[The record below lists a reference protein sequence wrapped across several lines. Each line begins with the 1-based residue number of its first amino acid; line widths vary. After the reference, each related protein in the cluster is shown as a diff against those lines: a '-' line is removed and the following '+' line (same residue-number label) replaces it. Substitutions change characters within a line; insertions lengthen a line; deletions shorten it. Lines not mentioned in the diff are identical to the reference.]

1 MEDFSVQ
8 HWGPPSA
15 LRALRTLV
23 RRKWVI
29 VLTVALT
36 TAGAIGLS
44 SQQQPLYRSSAQV
57 LLKYQ
62 NLASGLTGIQ
72 DVTGVNQDPV
82 RIAAT
87 QSRVAM
93 SPAVAQ
99 RVVNRAGVRSLTPR
113 GFLQLASVTA
123 SSNADILSF
132 SVTYPNA
139 AIAANLAT
147 LHAQQYISYR
157 QELDGAALVVARKEL
172 ESRIAELRAQGL
184 SSTALVAGLVE
195 DDQRLRTMEAL
206 QTANASLL
214 QAADSASRIQP
225 RPVKDAAL
233 GIVLGVLLG
242 IGLAYVWEAL
252 DTRID
257 HAPEIGERLGLP
269 LLARIAAPTKKLRS
283 SNRIAMIADPHGSSA
298 EAFRVLRTN
307 LEFVNLDHGA
317 RSIMITS
324 ALEREGKSTTVA
336 NLAVAFARAGR
347 RVALVDLDLRRPSL
361 GSFFGIG
368 KAHPGVTTVAVG
380 GVELRQALVEVFR
393 STDGDVS
400 ANGNGSRRGVV
411 CVLVAGQ
418 LPPDPGEFIGTD
430 GLARILGE
438 LGEQFDLVLLDT
450 PPLLSVGD
458 ATALAPRVDAMIVI
472 ARLRVVK
479 RQVLQELARALRMCA
494 TLRLG
499 CVATGAELEES
510 YGHGGYG
517 YYGYES
523 IPDSSSREAARE
535 GSTV

>member
-1 MEDFSVQ
+1 
-8 HWGPPSA
+8 
-15 LRALRTLV
+15 
-23 RRKWVI
+23 
-29 VLTVALT
+29 
-36 TAGAIGLS
+36 
-44 SQQQPLYRSSAQV
+44 
-57 LLKYQ
+57 
-62 NLASGLTGIQ
+62 
-72 DVTGVNQDPV
+72 
-82 RIAAT
+82 
-87 QSRVAM
+87 M

-99 RVVNRAGVRSLTPR
+99 RVVNRAGVRDLSPQR
-113 GFLQLASVTA
+113 FLKLASVTA

-139 AIAANLAT
+139 AIAGDLAT

-172 ESRIAELRAQGL
+172 EGRIAELRAQGL

-214 QAADSASRIQP
+214 QPADSADRIQP

-233 GIVLGVLLG
+233 GIVLGLLLG
-242 IGLAYVWEAL
+242 IGLAYAWEAL

-347 RVALVDLDLRRPSL
+347 RVATR
-361 GSFFGIG
+361 
-368 KAHPGVTTVAVG
+368 
-380 GVELRQALVEVFR
+380 
-393 STDGDVS
+393 
-400 ANGNGSRRGVV
+400 SRR
-411 CVLVAGQ
+411 
-418 LPPDPGEFIGTD
+418 IGSPT
-430 GLARILGE
+430 
-438 LGEQFDLVLLDT
+438 
-450 PPLLSVGD
+450 
-458 ATALAPRVDAMIVI
+458 
-472 ARLRVVK
+472 
-479 RQVLQELARALRMCA
+479 
-494 TLRLG
+494 
-499 CVATGAELEES
+499 
-510 YGHGGYG
+510 
-517 YYGYES
+517 
-523 IPDSSSREAARE
+523 
-535 GSTV
+535 